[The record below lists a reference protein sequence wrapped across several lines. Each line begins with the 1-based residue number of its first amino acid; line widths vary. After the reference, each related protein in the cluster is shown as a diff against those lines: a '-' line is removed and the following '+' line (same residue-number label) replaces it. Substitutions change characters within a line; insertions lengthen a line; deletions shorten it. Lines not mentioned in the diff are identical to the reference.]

1 MAASSFRLRLRY
13 TKLGRLSYL
22 SHLELI
28 RCLERCIRRAS
39 LPYEITQGFSPHMKH
54 AFGWALPV
62 GVGSICEY
70 ADIWISSYIEPDKV
84 LKAFERAVPEGLE
97 ILEAFYVDPKGDSLE
112 VSYPCSSYE
121 VLFELAKQEQDAISA
136 ASEALEKLLKIGHI
150 KVLRK
155 KKEKIV
161 KFEGLLLAKPEI
173 VGIEM
178 DAGVGADAGADTGA
192 GADVGAG
199 ADAGANPDTN
209 AGADAGAGAAAGAG
223 STSSNSGANTQ
234 SVASELLGQA
244 RAGNRVLMRMETFTE
259 GKGSL
264 RPDLFVNAMVEL
276 SDEPIKRLSIIR
288 TSQYSL

>member
-112 VSYPCSSYE
+112 VSYPCSRYE

-136 ASEALEKLLKIGHI
+136 VSEALEKLLKIGHI

-173 VGIEM
+173 VGIETEP
-178 DAGVGADAGADTGA
+178 DADADAGAGVDAGA
-192 GADVGAG
+192 GADVDAGAG
-199 ADAGANPDTN
+199 ADAGAD
-209 AGADAGAGAAAGAG
+209 ADAGAGAAAGADA
-223 STSSNSGANTQ
+223 TSSNSGVNTQ
-234 SVASELLGQA
+234 SLASGLSGQA
-244 RAGNRVLMRMETFTE
+244 PAGNRVLMCMETFTE

-276 SDEPIKRLSIIR
+276 SDESIKRLSIIR